1 MLLYFVSFDFFILQN
16 TDFSNPVQKLT
27 NQQRKDM
34 KLRYYTTDIHK
45 AAFAL
50 PAFVIDA
57 LDDSENNLLL

>member
-1 MLLYFVSFDFFILQN
+1 MRLIRVFLFVLQN
-16 TDFSNPVQKLT
+16 TDFKNPVYQLT

-50 PAFVIDA
+50 PAFVVDA
-57 LDDSENNLLL
+57 LDDAENNL